1 MHVAHTLDSVVHIVS
16 YFISAFDIEFYHT
29 IFAHSR
35 KQTYFALHYTETP
48 FISGSLDK
56 TPDSTGTTF
65 LTSTVSNHTDFS
77 ASEEASDSE
86 SSNFLATVIA

>member
-1 MHVAHTLDSVVHIVS
+1 VHVAHTLDSVVHIVS

-35 KQTYFALHYTETP
+35 KQTYFALYYIETP
-48 FISGSLDK
+48 FISDSLDK

-65 LTSTVSNHTDFS
+65 LTSIVSNQTEYS
-77 ASEEASDSE
+77 TSEEASDSK
-86 SSNFLATVIA
+86 SSTFLATVIA